1 MSLVHFIVDPLS
13 EKIGKQWP
21 HEQPKIESITKD
33 FCVHLVRG
41 RGHAES
47 LTIQAISQGAKL
59 IVCVGG
65 DAALS
70 EIANALLVKD
80 AKGVT
85 VATYPRLH
93 TGNFIKCCPS
103 SSEFEQS
110 LKDFLTGQAKTQS
123 IDLGRI
129 SFRGEFGQK
138 LSRYFLNYASFGF
151 SSFLLH
157 KTKNLKSER
166 INRSRF
172 WRFLFQSL
180 PFYKIPAYR
189 IQLDEE
195 EIQHHFVLTGFINNS
210 PYAMRNLRTSAQSQL
225 SDGKIEFTE
234 FKKTALYRYF
244 VNAVQIYAGQF
255 EKLSFVN
262 TSSCE
267 KIKIEP
273 VLSSRAIRVDFDGEC
288 RGYLPADFSVV
299 KGALRI
305 LQ

>member
-1 MSLVHFIVDPLS
+1 MSLIHFIVDPLG
-13 EKIGKQWP
+13 EKIGKKWP
-21 HEQPKIESITKD
+21 LEEPKIEAITKD

-47 LTIQAISQGAKL
+47 LATQALAQGAKL

-65 DAALS
+65 DSTLS
-70 EIANALLVKD
+70 EIANALLANTVTQ
-80 AKGVT
+80 VT
-85 VATYPRLH
+85 VATYPGLH

-103 SSEFEQS
+103 ASEFEKS
-110 LKDFLTGQAKTQS
+110 LKDFLAGKANTQS
-123 IDLGRI
+123 IDMGKI

-138 LSRYFLNYASFGF
+138 LSRYFINYASFGF

-157 KTKNLKSER
+157 KTRKMSSEN
-166 INRSRF
+166 IKRSRF

-273 VLSSRAIRVDFDGEC
+273 VLSSRTTRVDFDGEC

-299 KGALRI
+299 KGALKV